1 MEEQPQQPIA
11 ENQAAPMP
19 QQAPG
24 GVSPVVPTPKKGPG
38 LVWIVVVLM
47 VGVIGVGAVVF
58 YSMQPKLEENML
70 ISTPG
75 LMTQEAKTGTGF
87 ETQPSTP
94 TTATPTIT
102 SGDTVTDIGKDLSGT
117 TLEAGSTTDFDAD
130 LQAL

>member
-1 MEEQPQQPIA
+1 MDEQPQQPIA
-11 ENQAAPMP
+11 ENQAVQAT

-24 GVSPVVPTPKKGPG
+24 VVSPVVPTQKKGPG
-38 LVWIVVVLM
+38 LVWIVVILM
-47 VGVIGVGAVVF
+47 VGVIGVGAVIL
-58 YSMQPKLEENML
+58 YSMQPKLEEKTSV
-70 ISTPG
+70 STPG

-87 ETQPSTP
+87 GTQPSTP

-130 LQAL
+130 LQSL